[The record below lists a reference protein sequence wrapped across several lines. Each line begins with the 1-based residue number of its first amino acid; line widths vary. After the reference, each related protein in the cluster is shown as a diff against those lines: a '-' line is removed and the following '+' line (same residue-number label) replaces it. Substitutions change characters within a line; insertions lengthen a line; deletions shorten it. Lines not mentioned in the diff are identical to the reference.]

1 MMLRWKRATVTV
13 WGLVYLIFCAALFFS
28 PAAGSAAVTEEVS
41 KGSREMEVS
50 GTRGQDRSTVSALG
64 RKYALLI
71 AVERFNTRTPSR
83 LKELPE
89 LKKDLDTLRDVLEAS
104 GYHVKILEISSPV
117 RPTGSNIRV
126 QIDEL
131 AKNTHHPDTFL
142 VYFTGHSEGRW
153 LCPWDY
159 RPDLSPEA
167 TGLELADV
175 SHLIKKSVASKKILI
190 LDTCY
195 SGTAVD
201 ANLKAKA
208 GPRSGLDLEAL
219 EKEKSAGF
227 YILTSCQAGE
237 RSYIDES
244 AQMSYFTKY
253 LVDGLKG
260 AADGYGGTKDCWVEL
275 SELYNYVHYEVDRAV
290 RRDVRDQGGRPA
302 TQRAHLLVEGQPV
315 VGLVKLAGDCEG
327 EVLGERE
334 EFRALMAEVR
344 EEREK
349 LRKELETVRSLKE
362 ALQSLIASLR
372 EETVSKRG
380 EERLREL
387 EKRSQELDETEREL
401 LEREEEARRRLEDI
415 ESQSGAEYEKKVRPR
430 SGDPW
435 TEPLTGVEFVWI
447 TGGCFKMGQTEY
459 ERYHIIRKVGRQ
471 DYQRYYTDERPAH
484 DVCVNGYWIGKHEVT
499 KAQFRRFVRAT
510 GYRTDAEKEGY
521 GMIWRG
527 KWEKG
532 EGYHWQRPGFEQD
545 ERHPVVHVSWNDAN
559 AMARWLSRRYS
570 LGFRLP
576 TEAEWEYA
584 CRARTATFRYWGNN
598 ADDACE
604 YANVHDLLS
613 KKQNGFD
620 WFHHDCYDGYVYTA
634 PVGSFIPNKFGLY
647 DMLGN
652 VWEWCGDRYEKWFYR
667 RAEARSANPVCA
679 DRGPC
684 LRVLRGASWSS
695 DPGYARAAFRY
706 KARQD
711 NRLDDVGFRL
721 VCVPSN

>member
-1 MMLRWKRATVTV
+1 MILA
-13 WGLVYLIFCAALFFS
+13 GALFFW
-28 PAAGSAAVTEEVS
+28 PAAGFAAVTEEAS
-41 KGSREMEVS
+41 KGSREMGIS
-50 GTRGQDRSTVSALG
+50 GPRGEDKSAVSALG

-71 AVERFNTRTPSR
+71 AVERFKTKTPSR
-83 LKELPE
+83 LRELPE
-89 LKKDLDTLRDVLEAS
+89 LRNDLYTLSDVLEAS
-104 GYHVKILEISSPV
+104 GYHVETLEISSPV
-117 RPTGSNIRV
+117 GPTGSNIRV
-126 QIDEL
+126 KIDEL
-131 AKNTHHPDTFL
+131 ARNTHHPDTFL

-201 ANLKAKA
+201 ANLKDKA
-208 GPRSGLDLEAL
+208 GPRFGLDLEAL

-244 AQMSYFTKY
+244 ARMSYFTKY

-275 SELYNYVHYEVDRAV
+275 SELYNYVHYEVDREV
-290 RRDVRDQGGRPA
+290 RREVRDQGGRPA
-302 TQRAHLLVEGQPV
+302 TQRADLLVEGQPI
-315 VGLVKLAGDCEG
+315 VGLVKLAGECEG

-334 EFRALMAEVR
+334 EFMALMSEVR
-344 EEREK
+344 KEREK
-349 LRKELETVRSLKE
+349 LEEELESIRTLKE
-362 ALQSLIASLR
+362 ALQALIASLR
-372 EETVSKRG
+372 EEAVS
-380 EERLREL
+380 ERAEVRLQEL
-387 EKRSQELDETEREL
+387 EKRSQELDQTEREL
-401 LEREEEARRRLEDI
+401 LEREGETRRRLKDI
-415 ESQSGAEYEKKVRPR
+415 ERQSEAEYERQVRPR
-430 SGDPW
+430 SGDHYV
-435 TEPLTGVEFVWI
+435 EPETGMEFVWV

-459 ERYHIIRKVGRQ
+459 ERHYVTRKAGRR

-484 DVCVNGYWIGKHEVT
+484 DVCVNGFWIGKYEVT
-499 KAQFRRFVRAT
+499 RAQFRRFVRAT

-521 GMIWRG
+521 GLIWRG

-532 EGYHWQRPGFEQD
+532 AGYNWRRPGFEQD
-545 ERHPVVHVSWNDAN
+545 ERHPVVLVSWNDAN
-559 AMARWLSRRYS
+559 AMATWLSGRN
-570 LGFRLP
+570 GVQFRLP

-584 CRARTATFRYWGNN
+584 CRARTATFRYWGND

-620 WFHHDCYDGYVYTA
+620 WFYHNCDDGYAYTA
-634 PVGSFIPNKFGLY
+634 PVGSFRPNKFGLH

-667 RAEARSANPVCA
+667 RPEARSANPVCT
-679 DRGPC
+679 GSSPC

-706 KARQD
+706 KDRQGS
-711 NRLDDVGFRL
+711 RLDDVGFRL
-721 VCVPSN
+721 VCVPVN